1 MKITN
6 FESYVDDKIL
16 ARGYDYYLKGFVK
29 ELKQTFDH
37 VFTAT
42 VQGTDDYYVLVEMG
56 ANGQIR
62 FSDCECPYDSGPIC
76 KHEVAVFY
84 KIRDMLSGGTA
95 PAKEHAPENVQTN
108 SFDLRAVLNTLSKEQ
123 LIDIILHLADEDEA
137 LEKRLIYKYSQRDD
151 KEELKMTRKLIKS
164 LVQQYAGRKRFI
176 SYRQTFDF
184 AYELSEVLKR
194 ARETENRLLA
204 LDIALL
210 ILKEAVRTYDFADDS
225 AGAIG
230 GVVADTLDLIE
241 EIADE
246 IQKQGN
252 QPEKAFKKI
261 VALSENKRAFDGWN
275 EYRINLLQIC
285 LVFADDDKLRK
296 RLIEKINDA
305 LSGKSGI
312 DYSEYGKQDL
322 LKLQYHMI
330 KKYDSAEAA
339 ENFIYEHLHYR
350 FFREELLKKLLREKN
365 FHKAIEVAVDGEKQD
380 GQYPG
385 LVNQW
390 KQYRYEA
397 YKQLSLKKEQKKLAK
412 ELLIGGHFQYYF
424 ELKELHADEF
434 DEFYTNLKN
443 ELRGDERYPSNVFLK
458 IIEEENDLE
467 ELLRIVKNEPYYIE
481 SYAEKLLGKYK
492 DEVIEIYE
500 QYIFTSA
507 QQSSNR
513 HRYREVCKKIKKFKD
528 IAGKEKAGEI
538 IEQLMEI
545 HKRRP
550 AFIDELGKIK
560 RKMP

>member
-84 KIRDMLSGGTA
+84 KIRDMLGGGTA

-184 AYELSEVLKR
+184 ASELSEVLKR

-305 LSGKSGI
+305 LSGKSG
-312 DYSEYGKQDL
+312 K
-322 LKLQYHMI
+322 
-330 KKYDSAEAA
+330 
-339 ENFIYEHLHYR
+339 
-350 FFREELLKKLLREKN
+350 
-365 FHKAIEVAVDGEKQD
+365 
-380 GQYPG
+380 
-385 LVNQW
+385 
-390 KQYRYEA
+390 
-397 YKQLSLKKEQKKLAK
+397 
-412 ELLIGGHFQYYF
+412 IGRAH
-424 ELKELHADEF
+424 
-434 DEFYTNLKN
+434 
-443 ELRGDERYPSNVFLK
+443 V
-458 IIEEENDLE
+458 
-467 ELLRIVKNEPYYIE
+467 
-481 SYAEKLLGKYK
+481 
-492 DEVIEIYE
+492 
-500 QYIFTSA
+500 
-507 QQSSNR
+507 
-513 HRYREVCKKIKKFKD
+513 
-528 IAGKEKAGEI
+528 
-538 IEQLMEI
+538 
-545 HKRRP
+545 
-550 AFIDELGKIK
+550 
-560 RKMP
+560 

>member
-76 KHEVAVFY
+76 KHEVAVY
-84 KIRDMLSGGTA
+84 KIRDILGGGTA

-241 EIADE
+241 EMLM
-246 IQKQGN
+246 KSKN
-252 QPEKAFKKI
+252 KAT
-261 VALSENKRAFDGWN
+261 SPR
-275 EYRINLLQIC
+275 
-285 LVFADDDKLRK
+285 
-296 RLIEKINDA
+296 
-305 LSGKSGI
+305 
-312 DYSEYGKQDL
+312 
-322 LKLQYHMI
+322 
-330 KKYDSAEAA
+330 
-339 ENFIYEHLHYR
+339 
-350 FFREELLKKLLREKN
+350 KLLRKSSPFRKTN
-365 FHKAIEVAVDGEKQD
+365 GLLTDG
-380 GQYPG
+380 
-385 LVNQW
+385 
-390 KQYRYEA
+390 
-397 YKQLSLKKEQKKLAK
+397 
-412 ELLIGGHFQYYF
+412 
-424 ELKELHADEF
+424 
-434 DEFYTNLKN
+434 TNTASTFCKFA
-443 ELRGDERYPSNVFLK
+443 SFLPMTT
-458 IIEEENDLE
+458 N
-467 ELLRIVKNEPYYIE
+467 
-481 SYAEKLLGKYK
+481 
-492 DEVIEIYE
+492 
-500 QYIFTSA
+500 
-507 QQSSNR
+507 
-513 HRYREVCKKIKKFKD
+513 
-528 IAGKEKAGEI
+528 
-538 IEQLMEI
+538 
-545 HKRRP
+545 
-550 AFIDELGKIK
+550 
-560 RKMP
+560 